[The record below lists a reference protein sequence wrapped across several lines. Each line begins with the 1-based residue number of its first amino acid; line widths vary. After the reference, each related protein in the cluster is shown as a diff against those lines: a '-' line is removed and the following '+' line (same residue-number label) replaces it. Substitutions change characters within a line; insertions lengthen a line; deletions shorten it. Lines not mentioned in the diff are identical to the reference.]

1 MIQNC
6 KHIPRLRLCF
16 RLGKIK
22 ISLYFFFPV
31 DSLELPSLG
40 RTRTLG
46 GNARLQNKGLNKANL
61 IKLQEPK
68 KKTRGEHE
76 R

>member
-6 KHIPRLRLCF
+6 RHIPRLQLCF
-16 RLGKIK
+16 RLDKIK
-22 ISLYFFFPV
+22 ISLSFFFPV

-46 GNARLQNKGLNKANL
+46 RNARLQNKGL
-61 IKLQEPK
+61 IKL
-68 KKTRGEHE
+68 TS
-76 R
+76 